1 MDLCPRQNIPASG
14 IFLLPM
20 FPGEIKYLDYE
31 HGQEYFREKK
41 PKTYASYAVC
51 ECCAPRAVNK
61 NDRWG
66 GATVE
71 VRRRGSLAPSVAS
84 SVSTVTSSVSTVT
97 SSVSTVTRRPKHDR
111 AVSEP
116 PQQVTRKQGKL

>member
-20 FPGEIKYLDYE
+20 FPGEIKDLDYE
-31 HGQEYFREKK
+31 HGREYFREKK

-84 SVSTVTSSVSTVT
+84 SVSTVT
-97 SSVSTVTRRPKHDR
+97 RRHKHDR

-116 PQQVTRKQGKL
+116 PQQVTRKQGDCMIFN